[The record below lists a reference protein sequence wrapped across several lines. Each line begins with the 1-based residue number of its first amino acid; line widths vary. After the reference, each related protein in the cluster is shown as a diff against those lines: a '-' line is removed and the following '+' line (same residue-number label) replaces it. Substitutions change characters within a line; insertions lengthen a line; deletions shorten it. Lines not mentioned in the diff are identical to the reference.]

1 MISSQELT
9 RWGAGTS
16 TCGSGRRAKTK
27 RRVSGWLSKIKMR
40 RIFLSA
46 PLVDR
51 SRLVFLMTKIFLARL
66 PRCPGREKVRAKFS
80 SSSALG
86 LTNDAGNAIRP

>member
-9 RWGAGTS
+9 RCGTGTS
-16 TCGSGRRAKTK
+16 RCESGRRAKTK

-51 SRLVFLMTKIFLARL
+51 SRLVLLITKIFLACPR
-66 PRCPGREKVRAKFS
+66 RCPGREKVRAKF
-80 SSSALG
+80 
-86 LTNDAGNAIRP
+86 I